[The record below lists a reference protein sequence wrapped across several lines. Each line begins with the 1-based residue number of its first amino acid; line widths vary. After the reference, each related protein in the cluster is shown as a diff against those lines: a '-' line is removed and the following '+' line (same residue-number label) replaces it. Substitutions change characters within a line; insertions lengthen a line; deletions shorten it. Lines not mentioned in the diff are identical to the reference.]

1 MRLRQDIPIVRR
13 FLSVVL
19 TYALVLAGVVGVE
32 AHAHHAS
39 AVHQHTHSLAD
50 AAHVASDDATSGHEH
65 AHRDGKAPATHHC
78 GDCLD
83 FVCHGGL
90 AVLPTIDDLS
100 LPPASAI
107 LTALTEFALVGRR
120 PAPLD
125 RPPLPI
131 RS

>member
-1 MRLRQDIPIVRR
+1 MHLRRDISIVRR

-19 TYALVLAGVVGVE
+19 TCALVLAGIVGVE

-39 AVHQHTHSLAD
+39 GLHQHNHALAD
-50 AAHVASDDATSGHEH
+50 APHAAADDTSFDHKH
-65 AHRDGKAPATHHC
+65 ANHDGKSPGTHHC

-90 AVLPTIDDLS
+90 AVLPTIDGLS

-107 LTALTEFALVGRR
+107 VTALTEFALVGRR
-120 PAPLD
+120 PVPLD

>member
-13 FLSVVL
+13 FIGVIL
-19 TYALVLAGVVGVE
+19 TFALVLAGIVGVE
-32 AHAHHAS
+32 AHAHHGL
-39 AVHQHTHSLAD
+39 HQHNHALTD
-50 AAHVASDDATSGHEH
+50 ASRVASQDAHHEH
-65 AHRDGKAPATHHC
+65 ADQDGKPPANHHC

-100 LPPASAI
+100 LPPVSAI

>member
-1 MRLRQDIPIVRR
+1 VN
-13 FLSVVL
+13 
-19 TYALVLAGVVGVE
+19 
-32 AHAHHAS
+32 H
-39 AVHQHTHSLAD
+39 
-50 AAHVASDDATSGHEH
+50 
-65 AHRDGKAPATHHC
+65 DGKSPATHHC

-90 AVLPTIDDLS
+90 AVLPTIDGLS

-125 RPPLPI
+125 RPPLSI